1 MPRQEPDGLHL
12 NRMNFKVHVYVFL
25 VRVTIGLRRLSSA
38 VGFDWLAQRLTLLSI
53 VFVLQALRSG
63 ARVTL
68 RKKEA

>member
-38 VGFDWLAQRLTLLSI
+38 VGFDWLTKKLMFFGIVFTLL
-53 VFVLQALRSG
+53 ALRSG